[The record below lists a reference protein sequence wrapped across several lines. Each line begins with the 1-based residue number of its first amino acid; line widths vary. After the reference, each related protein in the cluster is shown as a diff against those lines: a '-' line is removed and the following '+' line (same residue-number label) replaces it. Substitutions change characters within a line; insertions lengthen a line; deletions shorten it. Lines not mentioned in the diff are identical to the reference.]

1 MVEIEPGDPFPGNAT
16 LVVTV
21 SGRAFQAP
29 GERPLFASESLVPSG
44 LSPERSRGGS
54 GTKKLRNGIF

>member
-29 GERPLFASESLVPSG
+29 GERPLFTSESLVPSG
-44 LSPERSRGGS
+44 CYQDEYVLIQMAS
-54 GTKKLRNGIF
+54 LLNALQQ